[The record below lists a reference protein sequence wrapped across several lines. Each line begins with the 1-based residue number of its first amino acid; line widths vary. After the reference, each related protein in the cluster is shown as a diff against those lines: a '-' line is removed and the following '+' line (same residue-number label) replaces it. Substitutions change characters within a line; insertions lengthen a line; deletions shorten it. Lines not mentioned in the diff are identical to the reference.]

1 MKAHIIHEGE
11 FRGVIRSVEEY
22 EKIKNEGIGW
32 ATEKKIAT
40 VEIPYDLFKRLM
52 LLDAAVDKF
61 SEKAKAKQEGTD
73 DEH

>member
-52 LLDAAVDKF
+52 LIDAAVDKF
-61 SEKAKAKQEGTD
+61 SEKARQEASD
-73 DEH
+73 DE

>member
-1 MKAHIIHEGE
+1 MKARVIHEGE
-11 FRGVIRSVEEY
+11 FRGVIRSVKEY
-22 EKIKNEGIGW
+22 EKIKNEGLSW

-61 SEKAKAKQEGTD
+61 SEKAKAKQGETD
-73 DEH
+73 DV